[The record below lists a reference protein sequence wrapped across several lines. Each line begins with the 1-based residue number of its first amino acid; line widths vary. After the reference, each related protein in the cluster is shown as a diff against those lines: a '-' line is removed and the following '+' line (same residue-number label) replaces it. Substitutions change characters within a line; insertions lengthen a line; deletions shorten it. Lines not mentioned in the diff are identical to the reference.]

1 MKEMKELTDNM
12 KDVLKAIGETAWDH
26 DHNGSVIR
34 ALERRGLAR
43 TIPFKGLV
51 MTQRGYFV
59 WLHLIGDI
67 SDETLER
74 CLVEA
79 TDD

>member
-1 MKEMKELTDNM
+1 MSELELTDNM
-12 KDVLKAIGETAWDH
+12 KNVLKAIGETAWDH
-26 DHNGSVIR
+26 GHNGSVLA

-43 TIPFKGLV
+43 TIPFKGLT
-51 MTQRGYFV
+51 MTEKGYFV

-67 SDETLER
+67 DNETLER

-79 TDD
+79 ADD

>member
-1 MKEMKELTDNM
+1 MRELTDNM

-26 DHNGSVIR
+26 GHNGSVVA

-67 SDETLER
+67 GDETLER
-74 CLVEA
+74 CLVGA